1 VTPVFWTEAALAQ
14 LSAIR
19 EYIGQTSPVYAGRM
33 VDRILARGTQL
44 THFPTSG
51 RHVPERPDPMLR
63 ELLEAPYRIIY
74 RVRPER
80 VEVLAVIHGR
90 RADLG
95 TIEGSE

>member
-14 LSAIR
+14 LTAIR

-44 THFPTSG
+44 THFPNSG
-51 RHVPERPDPMLR
+51 RHVPERPDPLLR
-63 ELLEAPYRIIY
+63 ELLEGPYRVIY
-74 RVRPER
+74 RVRPDR
-80 VEVLAVIHGR
+80 VDVLAVIHGR

-95 TIEGSE
+95 TLKGSE